1 MWSAGCEMWDV
12 RCEMLDVRCWMW
24 DLEWGMRH
32 GNVLPQIT
40 QIFTDAVRA
49 VLSKN
54 TRPGKAPPTNGR

>member
-1 MWSAGCEMWDV
+1 MWNVECGMW
-12 RCEMLDVRCWMW
+12 
-24 DLEWGMRH
+24 EWGMRH

-54 TRPGKAPPTNGR
+54 TRPGEAPPTNGWGFAVSRVL